1 MKNVVS
7 LVNEALTKQEQK
19 HQLEMH
25 EMATKMSHLQEGET
39 NFSIKNLQ
47 FSVINIMSSK
57 MASMETLLK
66 DFDLMRDSFE
76 ISKEMRDE
84 SNKRYDILQ
93 KEINKNRIR

>member
-1 MKNVVS
+1 
-7 LVNEALTKQEQK
+7 
-19 HQLEMH
+19 MH
-25 EMATKMSHLQEGET
+25 EMATKMSHLQEGEIA
-39 NFSIKNLQ
+39 FIIKSNN
-47 FSVINIMSSK
+47 FSVINIMSSR

>member
-1 MKNVVS
+1 
-7 LVNEALTKQEQK
+7 
-19 HQLEMH
+19 
-25 EMATKMSHLQEGET
+25 
-39 NFSIKNLQ
+39 
-47 FSVINIMSSK
+47 